1 MPLLVLPQSAGRHGI
16 KPELIPLP
24 SFKQELTSLIDR
36 LHQFHNQGIAWNQI
50 AIIYRA
56 KWMATAIYK
65 ALEQA
70 HLPSEWVTKD
80 HSSRYFQPQ
89 VDSIKLITMHS
100 SKGLEFP
107 VVIIPGIG
115 FMPTQ
120 TLSVEEESRL
130 LYVAMTRAID
140 RLIMTC
146 DRPSQFVKR
155 LEMVLNQ
162 VA

>member
-1 MPLLVLPQSAGRHGI
+1 
-16 KPELIPLP
+16 
-24 SFKQELTSLIDR
+24 
-36 LHQFHNQGIAWNQI
+36 NQMT
-50 AIIYRA
+50 IIYRA
-56 KWMATAIYK
+56 KWMATAICK

-70 HLPSEWVTKD
+70 HLPLEWVTKD

-89 VDSIKLITMHS
+89 ADSIKLITMHS

-130 LYVAMTRAID
+130 LYVAMTRAIN
-140 RLIMTC
+140 RLVLTC
-146 DRPSQFVKR
+146 DRQSQFVKR
-155 LEMVLNQ
+155 LEVVLSR